1 MTHLGKTYERLM
13 KLIRFFPLAK
23 IHRYSIQRYCY

>member
-13 KLIRFFPLAK
+13 KLIRFFVNRSPG
-23 IHRYSIQRYCY
+23 